1 MILNIIDIAKKIGL
15 SQSDLLLYG
24 DDKAKIKESTINSLK
39 DKDSKFV
46 LITAITPTKAGEG
59 KTLTAISL
67 NDGLR
72 ALNKNSIV
80 LLREPSLGPTFGVKG
95 GASGGGKA
103 SIEPHNDIN
112 LHFTGDFHALTSS
125 INLISA
131 CIDNE
136 IYQGNEL
143 NLDPSRILW
152 KRALDCNDRELRNVE
167 IGVGGGVNGI
177 TRIDHFTITA
187 ASELMAIYCLATSKE
202 DFKRRVKN
210 ILIGYTFNDE
220 PVYLESLHIEDAVMA
235 LMDYALLPNLV
246 QSGENNPVL
255 IQGGPFANIAHGCAS
270 MFGSELAR
278 KLSDIVIEEAG
289 FASDL
294 GAEKFYDIKCR
305 KGNINPS
312 CTVLVATIRALKE
325 HGGVAFED
333 LSKENIEA
341 LKEGSKNLL
350 KHYSNL
356 KRFKVPVIV
365 AINHFASDTE
375 EEIKTLEKILEDN
388 AITYSFMDGYLMG
401 SKGSIDLANKVL
413 HVLET
418 KTSKLEYAYSL
429 DESIESKI
437 NKLAKNIYNA
447 KDVNFSEDAI
457 KHIKDIEKLGK
468 SNLPICVAKTQSS
481 LSDDPKLLNVPSD
494 YTFNVKDV
502 YLSNGAEFIV
512 VISGKILVMPGL
524 PKVPRAKDFKYE

>member
-1 MILNIIDIAKKIGL
+1 MILNIIEIAKKIGL
-15 SQSDLLLYG
+15 NSKDLLLYG
-24 DDKAKIKESTINSLK
+24 DDKAKIKEETIKNLK
-39 DKDSKFV
+39 DKNSKFV
-46 LITAITPTKAGEG
+46 LVTAITPTKAGEG

-80 LLREPSLGPTFGVKG
+80 LLREPSLGPVFGVKG

-131 CIDNE
+131 VIDNH

-143 NLDPSRILW
+143 NIDPNRILW
-152 KRALDCNDRELRNVE
+152 KRALDLNDRELRNVS
-167 IGVGGGVNGI
+167 IGLGSDVNGI
-177 TRIDHFTITA
+177 KREDHFTITA
-187 ASELMAIYCLATSKE
+187 ASELMAIYCLASSKE
-202 DFKRRVKN
+202 DFKRRVDN
-210 ILIGYTFNDE
+210 ILIGYTFDSK
-220 PVYLESLHIEDAVMA
+220 PVYLKELDLSDAILA
-235 LMDYALLPNLV
+235 LMNYALLPNLV

-270 MFGSELAR
+270 ILGSNLAR
-278 KLSDIVIEEAG
+278 KLADIVIEEAG

-312 CTVLVATIRALKE
+312 CTVLVCTIRALKE
-325 HGGVAFED
+325 HGGVEFNSLKE
-333 LSKENIEA
+333 ENIEA

-356 KRFKVPVIV
+356 KKFKVPVIV
-365 AINHFASDTE
+365 AINHFESDTIK
-375 EEIKTLEKILEDN
+375 EIQVLENILESN
-388 AITYSFMDGYLMG
+388 NIPYSFMDGYLKG
-401 SKGSIDLANKVL
+401 SNGSIDLANKVL
-413 HVLET
+413 EILET
-418 KTSKLEYAYSL
+418 KESKLKFIY
-429 DESIESKI
+429 DENDSIINKI
-437 NKLAKNIYNA
+437 NILAKEIYNA
-447 KDVNFSEDAI
+447 KDVNFSTDAL
-457 KHIKDIEKLGK
+457 KHIEEIKKINKDK
-468 SNLPICVAKTQSS
+468 LPICVAKTQSS
-481 LSDDPKLLNVPSD
+481 ISDNPLLKNVPSD

-524 PKVPRAKDFKYE
+524 PKEPRAIGFKYE

>member
-167 IGVGGGVNGI
+167 IGVG
-177 TRIDHFTITA
+177 
-187 ASELMAIYCLATSKE
+187 
-202 DFKRRVKN
+202 
-210 ILIGYTFNDE
+210 
-220 PVYLESLHIEDAVMA
+220 
-235 LMDYALLPNLV
+235 
-246 QSGENNPVL
+246 
-255 IQGGPFANIAHGCAS
+255 
-270 MFGSELAR
+270 
-278 KLSDIVIEEAG
+278 AG
-289 FASDL
+289 T
-294 GAEKFYDIKCR
+294 
-305 KGNINPS
+305 KGQ
-312 CTVLVATIRALKE
+312 
-325 HGGVAFED
+325 
-333 LSKENIEA
+333 
-341 LKEGSKNLL
+341 
-350 KHYSNL
+350 Y
-356 KRFKVPVIV
+356 
-365 AINHFASDTE
+365 
-375 EEIKTLEKILEDN
+375 
-388 AITYSFMDGYLMG
+388 Y
-401 SKGSIDLANKVL
+401 
-413 HVLET
+413 
-418 KTSKLEYAYSL
+418 
-429 DESIESKI
+429 
-437 NKLAKNIYNA
+437 
-447 KDVNFSEDAI
+447 
-457 KHIKDIEKLGK
+457 
-468 SNLPICVAKTQSS
+468 
-481 LSDDPKLLNVPSD
+481 
-494 YTFNVKDV
+494 
-502 YLSNGAEFIV
+502 
-512 VISGKILVMPGL
+512 
-524 PKVPRAKDFKYE
+524 